1 MDFTSGRHA
10 NDADSPSLEQ
20 KPGKPNLDYHGKSL
34 SATKAVTGTGAAQMT
49 VEGVPA
55 GNRSEDADQ
64 SVLPQG
70 GAEPTS
76 SISVE
81 PR

>member
-1 MDFTSGRHA
+1 MDFTSGRHN
-10 NDADSPSLEQ
+10 NDADSLTQE
-20 KPGKPNLDYHGKSL
+20 GKPSKANLDYHGKSL
-34 SATKAVTGTGAAQMT
+34 SATKAVTGSGPAQMT
-49 VEGVPA
+49 VEDIPA

-64 SVLPQG
+64 SVLPP
-70 GAEPTS
+70 GAEPSS

>member
-1 MDFTSGRHA
+1 MDFTSGRH
-10 NDADSPSLEQ
+10 NDADSHSQE
-20 KPGKPNLDYHGKSL
+20 GKPSKTNLDYHGKSL
-34 SATKAVTGTGAAQMT
+34 SATKAVTGSGPAQMT
-49 VEGVPA
+49 VKDVPA

-70 GAEPTS
+70 VEPTS